1 MEEILERPLEVYN
14 FQVEEDHTYYVCL
27 ELIRNNEIHHY
38 HYDFLE
44 PYRKF

>member
-1 MEEILERPLEVYN
+1 MQIVNEVDVSEYRR
-14 FQVEEDHTYYVCL
+14 YKCL